1 MLHWL
6 KPPAKLPFAIQRLPL
21 VKTVWDRI
29 LPGVLAGLL
38 VLGLIHLGLV
48 QSLEHLGYNALFSL
62 RGPIPWSRDIV
73 VVEIDEESQ
82 RSAGQTVWTRDRYAD
97 LINQL
102 SPAQPSVIVL
112 NPLLSENDP
121 QDMALVAAMGESG
134 KVVLGQSWSDTDSA
148 IVPALPLRAVAV
160 DIGHV
165 FSREDLDGLVRQIRL
180 RRYGV
185 PALSLVAANLHLRP
199 LGERIVVEN
208 PNQELWINWPA
219 AARELTHYSYAD
231 VMRGQVPLQF
241 FRDKIVLV
249 GITTSPMN
257 SLQTPFDR
265 AVPVS
270 DMYLQAA
277 AISNLLQQ
285 NDLRRL
291 GNGWQGL
298 LLLLL
303 GGPVLSFGLMG
314 WSFERRLMAWL
325 GLCLGWLGLSVL
337 LFHYQY
343 WIPVAMP
350 VLLVTLTGAAVALRE
365 QSRTNLLLRQSEERY
380 ALAVQGSN
388 EGLWDWNLMTN
399 QVYYSPRWKEMLGWE
414 ESEVG
419 DRLEEWYE
427 RVHPDD
433 LDSLKAALQEHL
445 DGYTAHFEHEH
456 RMIHREGSYRWMLTR
471 GVAIKH
477 RDGTAYRMAGS
488 QSDITQRKEAEDQLW
503 HNAYYDDLTGLPNR
517 AFFLDRLRQA
527 IAFSQEYPLCFHAVL
542 LIDLDRFQ
550 VVNNSLGNSVGD
562 QLLIAT
568 AHRLKGFLPSEAVV
582 SRLPGDEFAIL
593 LPNIE
598 DEREATRTAEQLQ
611 QILAR
616 PFNVGDQEVYITISI
631 GIAISSAR
639 YTQAEHMLQDADTA
653 LHRAKAS
660 GKARHQV
667 FDPAM
672 HNRMLARLKLE
683 NDLRR
688 AIAQEE
694 RYAMI
699 GADNPE
705 PELFLHYQPLV
716 QLDTRRIVGFEALI
730 RWYHPSTGFLSPGK
744 FIPMAEETGQ
754 IIPLG
759 WWILR
764 QACRQMNRW
773 QMQFPDLP
781 PLTINVNLSSRQF
794 SLPDLTQQIQG
805 ILYETGLDASS
816 LKLEI
821 TEGTIMENGRAVID
835 MLYQL
840 RSLGIQL
847 AIDDFGTGYSS
858 LSYLYRFPINTLK
871 IDRSF
876 ITKMHT
882 DKDSAAI
889 VRTIINLAHSLGLDV
904 TAEGVEDPEQVTRL
918 KEMNCEC
925 GQGFLF
931 SKAIDAEAAEA
942 LLSQTELIQDFT

>member
-6 KPPAKLPFAIQRLPL
+6 KPPSKLPLKIQRMPL
-21 VKTVWDRI
+21 VKTAWEQL
-29 LPGVLAGLL
+29 LPGVIASLL

-48 QSLEHLGYNALFSL
+48 QSLEHLGYNALFKL
-62 RGPIPWSRDIV
+62 RGPIPWSSQV
-73 VVEIDEESQ
+73 VIIEIDETSQ
-82 RSAGQTVWTRDRYAD
+82 RTTGQALWTHDRYAD
-97 LINQL
+97 LITIL
-102 SPAQPSVIVL
+102 SQSQPRAIVL
-112 NPLLSENDP
+112 NTLLSETDP
-121 QDMALVAAMGESG
+121 QDAALVEAMEASG
-134 KVVLGQSWSDTDSA
+134 RVVLGQSWTDSDAA
-148 IVPALPLRAVAV
+148 IVPPPALRAAAV
-160 DIGHV
+160 GMGHV

-185 PALSLVAANLHLRP
+185 PSLSLVAANLHLRP
-199 LGERIVVEN
+199 LGERVSVG
-208 PNQELWINWPA
+208 QADQTLWINWPGPA
-219 AARELTHYSYAD
+219 SETNRYSYME
-231 VMRGQVPLQF
+231 VIQRQVPLQF
-241 FRDKIVLV
+241 FRDKVVLV
-249 GITTSPMN
+249 GVSTAPLN
-257 SLQTPFDR
+257 SLQTPFDQS
-265 AVPVS
+265 VPVS

-277 AISNLLQQ
+277 AISNLLEQ
-285 NDLRRL
+285 NDLHRP
-291 GNGWQGL
+291 GGGWQG

-303 GGPVLSFGLMG
+303 GGPVLSFGLMR
-314 WSFERRLMAWL
+314 WPFERQLITWL
-325 GLCLGWLGLSVL
+325 GLCFSWLLLAML

-388 EGLWDWNLMTN
+388 EGLWDWNLLTD
-399 QVYYSPRWKEMLGWE
+399 QVYYSPRWKEMLGWDE
-414 ESEVG
+414 TEVG

-433 LDSLKAALQEHL
+433 LDSLKAALSEHL
-445 DGYTAHFEHEH
+445 NGHTAHFEHEH
-456 RMIHREGSYRWMLTR
+456 RMIHREGNYRWMLTR

-477 RDGTAYRMAGS
+477 RDGTAYRIAGS
-488 QSDITQRKEAEDQLW
+488 QSDITQRKEAEDRLW

-542 LIDLDRFQ
+542 LLDLDRFQ
-550 VVNNSLGNSVGD
+550 VVNNSLGNTVGD

-616 PFNVGDQEVYITISI
+616 PFNIGDQEVYITISI

-639 YTQAEHMLQDADTA
+639 YSQAEHMLQDADTA

-667 FDPAM
+667 FDPTM

-699 GADNPE
+699 GADNPQ
-705 PELFLHYQPLV
+705 PELFLHYQPLI
-716 QLDTRRIVGFEALI
+716 QLNTRQIIGFEALI
-730 RWYHPSTGFLSPGK
+730 RWYHPNTGFLSPAK

-773 QMQFPDLP
+773 QMQFPNLP

-805 ILYETGLDASS
+805 ILYETGLDASN

-876 ITKMHT
+876 IAKMHT

-904 TAEGVEDPEQVTRL
+904 TAEGVENPDQVTRL
-918 KEMNCEC
+918 QEMDCEF

-931 SKAIDAEAAEA
+931 SRAIDAEAAEV